1 VTAEATA
8 LTVIAVATAVM
19 AIIQVGAI
27 AGAVVAARRVNGRIG
42 RLEAELAPMIDRLT
56 AMSGEAA
63 RAAGLAA
70 AQVERVDRVIG
81 EIGTRA
87 DVALGSVQRT
97 LARPAREGAALLAG
111 VRAGVG
117 TLRELRDQRRQAGA
131 RDDDDPLFI
140 G

>member
-42 RLEAELAPMIDRLT
+42 RLEAELRPMIDRLT

-87 DVALGSVQRT
+87 DAALGSVQRT

-117 TLRELRDQRRQAGA
+117 TLRELRDQRRQGGP
-131 RDDDDPLFI
+131 REDDDPLFI